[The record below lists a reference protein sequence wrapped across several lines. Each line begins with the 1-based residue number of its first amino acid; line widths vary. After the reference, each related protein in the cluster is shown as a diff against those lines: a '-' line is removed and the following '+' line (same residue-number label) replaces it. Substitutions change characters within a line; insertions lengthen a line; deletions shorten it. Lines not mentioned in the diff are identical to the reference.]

1 MISTETFFDITTWAI
16 KILFW
21 AGLLPQLLMNCRQQS
36 TRGMSG
42 FMLWG
47 YFNGYLTATFYVF
60 CLNLPFAYKF
70 MIPFS
75 LLTVSVMVAQ
85 RFIYDKDFGQL
96 RYYVVSILVGLV
108 GIPLAFSHAALV
120 GNLFGWA
127 SVSIWALYQLPQ
139 IYKIYFEKTV
149 VGFSFLLVSTIGI
162 ANLIETSIAA
172 GYGLPTQSILSGL
185 RGGLIYAVF
194 CVQFLLYRKNG
205 YNRHSSLK

>member
-1 MISTETFFDITTWAI
+1 MISSDTFFDITIWAI

-21 AGLLPQLLMNCRQQS
+21 AGLLPQLFLNYKQHS

-42 FMLWG
+42 VMLWG

-60 CLNLPFAYKF
+60 CINLPLAYKF
-70 MIPFS
+70 MIPVS
-75 LLTVSVMVAQ
+75 LLTVSVMVVQ

-96 RYYVVSILVGLV
+96 RYYVASVFLSSIGL
-108 GIPLAFSHAALV
+108 LFMFSHTTLV

-127 SVSIWALYQLPQ
+127 SVLIWAGYQLPQ

-149 VGFSFLLVSTIGI
+149 VGFIFLLVSAIGI
-162 ANLIETSIAA
+162 ANLIETGIAA
-172 GYGLPTQSILSGL
+172 GYGLPTQSVLSGL

-194 CVQFLLYRKNG
+194 CSQFLLYRKNG
-205 YNRHSSLK
+205 YNRHSS